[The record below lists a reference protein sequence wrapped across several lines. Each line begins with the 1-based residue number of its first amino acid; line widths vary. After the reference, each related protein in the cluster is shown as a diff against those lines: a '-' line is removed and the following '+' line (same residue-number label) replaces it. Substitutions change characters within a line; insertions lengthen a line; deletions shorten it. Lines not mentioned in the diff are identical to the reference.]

1 MKYRW
6 DYCSPLGKITMASS
20 ETALIGVWFEG
31 QKYFGSTLAKES
43 KEVASPILIKTKE
56 WLDQYFEGEC
66 PNWRPRLEWY
76 ASPFQEEVWNIL
88 LKIPYGMTR
97 TYGEVAK
104 EIAKKRGV
112 SSISPQAV
120 GAAVGHNPISIIV
133 PCHRVVG
140 KNGSLT
146 GYAGGLDKKIAL
158 LNIEKV
164 DGNAFFVPHRGSA
177 L

>member
-1 MKYRW
+1 MNYRW
-6 DYCSPLGKITMASS
+6 NYYSPLGTITMASS
-20 ETALIGVWFEG
+20 ETALTGVWFEG
-31 QKYFGSTLAKES
+31 QKYFGSTLEKQS
-43 KEVASPILIKTKE
+43 KEVEVPILIKTKE
-56 WLDQYFEGEC
+56 WLDQYFKGEC
-66 PNWRPRLEWY
+66 PNWRPKLEWS
-76 ASPFQEEVWNIL
+76 ASSFQEEVWSIL

-97 TYGEVAK
+97 TYGEIAK

-112 SSISPQAV
+112 KSISPQAV

-140 KNGSLT
+140 KNGNLT

-158 LNIEKV
+158 LSIENI
-164 DGNAFFVPHRGSA
+164 DGNAFFVPHKGSA